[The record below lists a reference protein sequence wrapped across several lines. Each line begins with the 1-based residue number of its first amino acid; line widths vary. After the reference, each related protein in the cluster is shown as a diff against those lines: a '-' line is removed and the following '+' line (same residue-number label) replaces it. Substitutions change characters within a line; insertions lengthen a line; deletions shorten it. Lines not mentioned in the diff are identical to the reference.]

1 MRYSLLTAVLLG
13 SSLFGQNARFGAQI
27 PVQTEFLAKVT
38 QLTTDGKSGKPHW
51 SHDGRNLLIV
61 SAAEGKCPQAYWM
74 DLGTRTRRL
83 ATSGKGSVRSIAP
96 LVKSKSWVFDS
107 TQDSGDA
114 CAPSMLGSVPA
125 EFNIFVNNEKGK
137 MERLA
142 GANGYDAEVDVSTSE
157 KLIVYTSQASG
168 DIEIWTMEF
177 DGMNKRQLTRSPGF
191 DGDPNVSSD
200 GRRIVFRSTRARS
213 AEQQKQVKEE
223 LAFGRAQM
231 VPSEIYVMSLKG
243 TDEKQITSFGCSV
256 LHPAWT
262 PDNRRIV
269 FSANL
274 PSCQGDQYEMFMV
287 NLDGTGLVQLTKG
300 SKYAGEAAFSA
311 DGRYIAFTR
320 DGNVFMAEWLA
331 PAPPPET
338 LTPLSKP

>member
-1 MRYSLLTAVLLG
+1 MRYSLLTAVFLG

-27 PVQTEFLAKVT
+27 PVQTEFLSKVT

-61 SAAEGKCPQAYWM
+61 SAAEGKCPQAFWM
-74 DLGTRTRRL
+74 DMGTKARRL
-83 ATSGKGSVRSIAP
+83 ATSGKGSVRTVAP

-125 EFNIFVNNEKGK
+125 EFNIFVNTEKGK

-142 GANGYDAEVDVSTSE
+142 GATGYDAEVDVSVSE

-168 DIEIWTMEF
+168 DIEIWTMEY
-177 DGMNKRQLTRSPGF
+177 DGMNKRQLTRSPGY
-191 DGDPNVSSD
+191 DGDPNVSND

-269 FSANL
+269 FAANL
-274 PSCQGDQYEMFMV
+274 PTCQGNQYEMFMV

-300 SKYAGEAAFSA
+300 SKYTGEATFSP

-320 DGNVFMAEWLA
+320 DGNVYMAEWMA

-338 LTPLSKP
+338 ITPLSKP